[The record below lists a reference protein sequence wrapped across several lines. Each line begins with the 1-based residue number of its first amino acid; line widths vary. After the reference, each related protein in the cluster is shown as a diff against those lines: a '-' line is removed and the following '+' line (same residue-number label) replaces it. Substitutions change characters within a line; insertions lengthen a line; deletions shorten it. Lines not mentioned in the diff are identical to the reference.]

1 MKIRNLGM
9 ISEVTDDHKV
19 LFVGSSYACDEY
31 MNNHAIIK
39 YDDEGFAITRQ
50 ALKQFFSLVED
61 KDNWKNSVSKAVGDL
76 TPYEERMIGIAVTFF
91 TGSVV
96 TWSYKG
102 SKRWI
107 EFDGYY
113 KAIGA

>member
-1 MKIRNLGM
+1 MKIRNFSM
-9 ISEVTDDHKV
+9 ISEVREGKKI

-31 MNNHAIIK
+31 MNNHEIIK
-39 YDDEGFAITRQ
+39 YDNEDNGITRQ
-50 ALKQFFSLVED
+50 AMKQFFSLVED
-61 KDNWKNSVSKAVGDL
+61 KDNWKNGVSKAVGDL
-76 TPYEERMIGIAVTFF
+76 TPYEESMISIAVTFF
-91 TGSVV
+91 TGSVA